1 MPFHSDLHNT
11 FLRRM
16 LPSSIHPPPLLISN
30 PQPKTHQRPAKQNT
44 TLPLP
49 TTFSLRNDYNAIH
62 SSTMHCVYVSS
73 LKETVIY
80 HDHGDLSDSWGKEGK
95 KRASTLAISSLPR
108 VAKAVST
115 VALGLLYIHTVED
128 SLQLYD
134 SYKTGG
140 RVKEKRKVA

>member
-1 MPFHSDLHNT
+1 
-11 FLRRM
+11 
-16 LPSSIHPPPLLISN
+16 
-30 PQPKTHQRPAKQNT
+30 
-44 TLPLP
+44 
-49 TTFSLRNDYNAIH
+49 
-62 SSTMHCVYVSS
+62 MHCVYVSS